1 MNKPFNK
8 NSFFHYYLKK
18 TGGLNDPRYVKEM
31 MKLLKE
37 WLPDEKMVS
46 FGEGY
51 EYELGWNDYRDKILD
66 ELE

>member
-1 MNKPFNK
+1 MNKPLNK
-8 NSFFHYYLKK
+8 NSFFRYYLKK

-46 FGEGY
+46 SSEGY
-51 EYELGWNDYRDKILD
+51 EYELGWNNYRDKILD